1 MVWLGWSGGTPIT
14 KRTAPHDLDRFSGSL
29 LQMRQVT
36 FFVNTAAWSKALWIR
51 LHGQKNQTNSL
62 ISNTFLFW
70 YYIYTIIC
78 IYIYTH
84 IYIDMY
90 MIIYIYII
98 WIFETR
104 FFFFNLKHLN
114 CWDDPNWS
122 KRKAATEV
130 ISKQATGDRRWRRQ
144 DVSGLVGDFYRKV
157 ISWLF
162 RLFRYMVLDSIISQV
177 LNINQ

>member
-78 IYIYTH
+78 IYIYTY

-90 MIIYIYII
+90 MIIYIYIYYMNI
-98 WIFETR
+98 WDT
-104 FFFFNLKHLN
+104 FFLFQLEASQLLG
-114 CWDDPNWS
+114 WS
-122 KRKAATEV
+122 QLEQEKGSDWGHQQAGDWGPEV
-130 ISKQATGDRRWRRQ
+130 TTPRCVGFGRWF
-144 DVSGLVGDFYRKV
+144 L
-157 ISWLF
+157 
-162 RLFRYMVLDSIISQV
+162 
-177 LNINQ
+177 